1 MQSNRTKACWVHR
14 FKDLITTFDVAIG
27 AGGECEHRVGCFFH
41 LEMRT
46 WADALLALSVM
57 QAAAIDVRHRW
68 QSMSALDKKAATM
81 PLRGLPTL
89 RQAHTQDTPTH
100 TMTRSTTSGRHRTS
114 GERSRKQ
121 TGRGGTQASMDTD
134 LAALKAAGV
143 ANATALDPPP
153 IVIHEAGATP
163 AVVCGGAALCA
174 THETLMCVVVQR
186 RSRVYRGTW
195 DHNGAT
201 RDVVVKV
208 VSRPQ
213 AAHEV
218 RVLEAVSVHKEA
230 RAIQVLA
237 QIPINGQDGDVG
249 LVTPYCSGGH
259 LFEGASSL
267 NDVFRQAVQLCEVRE
282 QLLRCNA
289 PNLPFT
295 PRPLLLLLLL
305 LVVVVG
311 GGWWWCLWCTPGGDG
326 VACRRRSTP
335 GHQAGKRRHYQRRR
349 RGGAR
354 RRYLEDCITRVGSC
368 AWLCGYTRVHRAG
381 AAW

>member
-1 MQSNRTKACWVHR
+1 
-14 FKDLITTFDVAIG
+14 
-27 AGGECEHRVGCFFH
+27 
-41 LEMRT
+41 
-46 WADALLALSVM
+46 
-57 QAAAIDVRHRW
+57 
-68 QSMSALDKKAATM
+68 
-81 PLRGLPTL
+81 
-89 RQAHTQDTPTH
+89 
-100 TMTRSTTSGRHRTS
+100 
-114 GERSRKQ
+114 
-121 TGRGGTQASMDTD
+121 MDTD

-163 AVVCGGAALCA
+163 AV
-174 THETLMCVVVQR
+174 R

-267 NDVFRQAVQLCEVRE
+267 NDVFRQAVQLCEAVMAWHAAGV
-282 QLLRCNA
+282 LHLDIKPANVA
-289 PNLPFT
+289 T
-295 PRPLLLLLLL
+295 TSAGD
-305 LVVVVG
+305 VVVLDAGISRIASRGSAVVRGSVG
-311 GGWWWCLWCTPGGDG
+311 TPGYIAPELRGDG
-326 VACRRRSTP
+326 QHVAVAACDVFSLGTTYRTALDRWVRTS
-335 GHQAGKRRHYQRRR
+335 RRH
-349 RGGAR
+349 AR
-354 RRYLEDCITRVGSC
+354 RMSITGSPGLKSLREVCDTMCCHDGAKRATLPKVLATLKALLC
-368 AWLCGYTRVHRAG
+368 ASPCGGSAHSG
-381 AAW
+381 LWHNNN